1 MNVSSKIKNVSRKGI
16 MLSAVT
22 IAMVGA
28 GLFVTSMTPAA
39 AETYNCDSN
48 AVIYCG
54 GSSASVVTER
64 YNDGYAGHNTASS
77 IQHVYSYFGI
87 SSSEI
92 QSLKSTAQMG
102 SVTKSGDVYI
112 GSKLVATNALTAGR
126 ENIAGSKTVSDGGTT
141 FYTRAP
147 KVSFLDNSLDAYVV
161 MQNGQFKFAIL
172 VSCGNPVKAT
182 AVPAPKPTPK
192 PTPAPTPCYQCSSL
206 TDSQDARNQ
215 FTFTAKASA
224 INGAVIT
231 GYVFNYGDGT
241 NQTVSTSATSANAQH
256 SYANSG
262 SYNVTVAALVK
273 VNGVV
278 KTVTAANCATTVK
291 VTPAPTP
298 KPTPA
303 PTPCYQCSSLTD
315 SQDARNQFT
324 FTAKASAI
332 NGAVIT
338 GYVFNYGD
346 GTNQTVSTSATSA
359 NAQHSYANSGSYN
372 VTVAALVKVNGVV
385 KTVTA
390 ANCATTVKVCP
401 QPAAECTDLTL
412 DQNSSNSLEVKA
424 IVTDTTSNGATLTG
438 VSYNWGDSATT
449 PASLQ
454 TTAYHTYAT
463 DGTYNVVA
471 TLSFSNGVADSTCK
485 ASVTINTVTPTCDE
499 LDVNIDNTS
508 KTVAVTGVSTT
519 ANSGTYVNTTIDWG
533 DSTTPVTA
541 TDVSGQ
547 THTYTANGPFTI
559 VATTYYTVNGTAT
572 PITSTSCQQQVSFT
586 EAATPPAPVTPAPTA
601 PTQLVNTG
609 AGNVI
614 GLFAGATALGIA
626 GYYFF
631 ISRRLS
637 REN

>member
-1 MNVSSKIKNVSRKGI
+1 MNVLSKIKSVSRKSI
-16 MLSAVT
+16 MLGAVT
-22 IAMVGA
+22 AAMVGA
-28 GLFVTSMTPAA
+28 GLFVTSLTSAA
-39 AETYNCDSN
+39 ADTYNCDSN

-54 GSSASVVTER
+54 GSSASVVTQR
-64 YNDGYAGHNTASS
+64 YNGGYAGHNTASS
-77 IQHVYSYFGI
+77 IQHIYGYFGI
-87 SSSEI
+87 SSSDI

-147 KVSFLDNSLDAYVV
+147 KVSFLDNSLEAYVV

-182 AVPAPKPTPK
+182 PIPAPKPAPK
-192 PTPAPTPCYQCSSL
+192 PTPAPTPTPTPTPTPCYQCTSL
-206 TDSQDARNQ
+206 TDAQNARNQ
-215 FTFTAKASA
+215 FTFTVKASA
-224 INGAVIT
+224 TNGAVIT

-256 SYANSG
+256 TYANSG

-273 VNGVV
+273 V
-278 KTVTAANCATTVK
+278 
-291 VTPAPTP
+291 
-298 KPTPA
+298 
-303 PTPCYQCSSLTD
+303 D
-315 SQDARNQFT
+315 
-324 FTAKASAI
+324 
-332 NGAVIT
+332 
-338 GYVFNYGD
+338 
-346 GTNQTVSTSATSA
+346 
-359 NAQHSYANSGSYN
+359 
-372 VTVAALVKVNGVV
+372 GVV

-401 QPAAECTDLTL
+401 QPAAECTNLTL
-412 DQNSSNSLEVKA
+412 DQNSSNPLEVKA
-424 IVTDTTSNGATLTG
+424 IITDTTSNGATLTG
-438 VSYNWGDSATT
+438 VSYDWGDSATT
-449 PASLQ
+449 GASLQ

-471 TLSFSNGVADSTCK
+471 TLTFSNGIADSTCK

-499 LDVNIDNTS
+499 LDVNVDNTS
-508 KTVAVTGVSTT
+508 KTVTVTGVNTT
-519 ANSGTYVNTTIDWG
+519 ANSGTYINTTIDWG

-541 TDVSGQ
+541 TDVTGQ

-559 VATTYYTVNGTAT
+559 VATTNYTVNGTAT

-586 EAATPPAPVTPAPTA
+586 EATPTAPVTPTTTA

-614 GLFAGATALGIA
+614 GLFAGATVLGIA

-637 REN
+637 RES